1 MCLVK
6 FYHGTSKGIRVGKII
21 LLNTPIG
28 NLGDLT
34 QRVSD
39 ALKNGTTFAVED
51 TRVFKELLNH
61 LEISVAGKRI
71 FSLHDQSEKS
81 QVNKLLEIVEKE
93 DLYVASE
100 AGSPMISDP
109 AFPLVQAAYEKGF
122 KVESYSG
129 VSSPIMALELSGLP
143 PIPFQFHGFLPRES
157 GKRIK
162 IFTQVGYGTHIFFE
176 APTRIEETVDELAR
190 TRPES
195 DICIV
200 RELSKKFEQ
209 VEKFKARDW
218 EKKKTEINFKGEFV
232 LLFHNNDSSQA
243 SSTSLKEIAQEI
255 MAKGANPKQVAKLI
269 AEILDRPTKE
279 IYSEL
284 TSHKRES

>member
-1 MCLVK
+1 
-6 FYHGTSKGIRVGKII
+6 VGKII

-34 QRVSD
+34 PRVLNSF
-39 ALKNGTTFAVED
+39 KEGRTFAVED

-61 LEISVAGKRI
+61 LGISVSGKRI

-81 QVNKLLEIVEKE
+81 ALNKLIEIAQGE

-100 AGSPMISDP
+100 AGSPIISDP
-109 AFPLVQAAYEKGF
+109 AYPIVLAAYERGL

-157 GKRIK
+157 GKRTK
-162 IFTQVGYGTHIFFE
+162 IFNEASYGTHIFFE
-176 APTRIEETVDELAR
+176 APTRAEDTIEELSMTK
-190 TRPES
+190 PES

-209 VEKFKARDW
+209 VIRFKGKDW
-218 EKKKTEINFKGEFV
+218 SHHKANINFKGEFV
-232 LLFHNNDSSQA
+232 ILFHNPDSRNQA
-243 SSTSLKEIAQEI
+243 SSELKIIAEEIIEN
-255 MAKGANPKQVAKLI
+255 GSNPKQIAKILALI
-269 AEILDRPTKE
+269 LNRPVKDIYAELNTR
-279 IYSEL
+279 
-284 TSHKRES
+284 KRS